1 MCKDAEVNIIT
12 SKAQI
17 LERWFA
23 HFDALLNRNFN
34 NRLSNVCTEKN
45 NEDFKPTK
53 DEIEA
58 VIDKLKNKA
67 PGIDHIQADLLK
79 HGGQNLILFLQKLL
93 DVVWIMEKMPD
104 EWETDICP
112 LYKKG
117 DPLHFASYRGIILL
131 NTNYIRYFFKF
142 YI

>member
-1 MCKDAEVNIIT
+1 MKDTEESRNANESRKVYKFVSSDWRAFKPRITICKDAEVNIIT

-34 NRLSNVCTEKN
+34 NRLSNVCTEEN

-58 VIDKLKNKA
+58 VIDKLKNNKA

-104 EWETDICP
+104 E
-112 LYKKG
+112 
-117 DPLHFASYRGIILL
+117 
-131 NTNYIRYFFKF
+131 
-142 YI
+142 